1 MFLAFFSFFCALRG
15 NTIKI
20 KNMENFTQW
29 HLTFVGIEN
38 LGLRAFVIFLAITA
52 LYFSWLSIKASQPI
66 TKRLLLLALRFIA
79 VALIVLLLLQP
90 QIEQKEVLKLKNKVV
105 CLLDNSKSMTLK
117 GGDTGITRFQLV
129 SDFFKDNASFIEW
142 LENNFDVDYL
152 SFSDTIKEIS
162 HNDIEKGIALDG
174 ANTDFAQILKQLK
187 NRYEGKSVKGY
198 LVFSDGADTVDLPS
212 NVNKLEVISN
222 LAKDISSPFFTFAPA
237 GNMEVKDVAI
247 SDISYDSF
255 TFVRSPWEAGV
266 VIKIFGYKDL
276 KLPITLKQGNDI
288 ISSKILDTGDEG
300 EIHVDLSFTPYTTG
314 TFLYTISIPVQT
326 HEAIT
331 ENNQVSFLVKV
342 VRDKIRVMHVCGR
355 PSWDERFLRRVLK
368 SDPNID
374 LISFFILR
382 TPTDTSEARND
393 ELSLIPFPVDEL
405 FTQALSSFDLVIFQN
420 FDYRPYDTSF
430 FRFSHYLSNIKKFV
444 TEQGGGFVMIGGD
457 ISFSQ
462 GGYDGTAIEE
472 ILPIDLSAGKDAID
486 TSRLKA
492 VLTKDGLKH
501 PITILDGDT
510 DRNIAIWKILPE
522 IDGCNITTQLKADA
536 VPLAAYPASG
546 NPPLISIR
554 NAGLGRC
561 MAITTDSL
569 WRWNFLSVAK
579 NGTNRHY
586 IKFWQNAIKWL
597 IKDPTLNP
605 VRIIVNKEK
614 FLPNEEVSVRIEV
627 LGRNYQPLEGV
638 QLDIDV
644 INEFSGKSTFS
655 TNGVT
660 DGSGQYRFNV
670 KYDTEGYYIARATAK
685 KENDEIGQEYT
696 VFNIALE
703 DKEFKDPS
711 IRRDILIKLAECS
724 DGKYFD
730 LPTKNIQ
737 DKLSIENPSVVK
749 LVGKRQ
755 ISLWDNGYVFMMILT
770 IFSLEWWIRKRI
782 GLS

>member
-1 MFLAFFSFFCALRG
+1 
-15 NTIKI
+15 
-20 KNMENFTQW
+20 MENITQW

-38 LGLRAFVIFLAITA
+38 LGLRVLVLFLAVAA
-52 LYFSWLSIKASQPI
+52 LYFSWFGIKAIYPV

-79 VALIVLLLLQP
+79 VVLIVLLLLQP
-90 QIEQKEVLKLKNKVV
+90 QIEQKEVIKLKNKVV

-129 SDFFKDNASFIEW
+129 SNFFKDNSSFIKE

-162 HNDIEKGIALDG
+162 YNDIENGLALDG
-174 ANTDFAQILKQLK
+174 SNTDFAQILKQLK

-212 NVNKLEVISN
+212 SVNKLEVISN
-222 LAKDISSPFFTFAPA
+222 LAKDLSAPFFTFSPA
-237 GNMEVKDVAI
+237 GNMEVRDVAI
-247 SDISYDSF
+247 SNISYDSF
-255 TFVRSPWEAGV
+255 TFVRSPWEADV
-266 VIKIFGYKDL
+266 VIKILGYKDL

-288 ISSKILDTGDEG
+288 ISSKILDTGNEG
-300 EIHVDLSFTPYTTG
+300 EIHVNLSFMPYATG
-314 TFLYTISIPVQT
+314 TFLYTITIPVQP

-331 ENNQVSFLVKV
+331 ENNQVSVLVKV
-342 VRDKIRVMHVCGR
+342 VRDKIRIMHVCGR

-382 TPTDTSEARND
+382 TPTDVSEARND

-420 FDYRPYDTSF
+420 FDYRPYESSF
-430 FRFSHYLSNIKKFV
+430 FRFSHYLNNIRKFV
-444 TEQGGGFVMIGGD
+444 TEQGGGFVMVGGD

-462 GGYDGTAIEE
+462 GGYDGTAIDE
-472 ILPIDLSAGKDAID
+472 ILPINLSAEKDGVDA
-486 TSRLKA
+486 SRLKA
-492 VLTKDGLKH
+492 ILTNDGLKH
-501 PITILDGDT
+501 PVTILDGDT
-510 DRNIAIWKILPE
+510 DRNIDIWKNLPE
-522 IDGCNITTQLKADA
+522 LDGCNIATQLKADA
-536 VPLAAYPASG
+536 VPLATYPTKG
-546 NPPLISIR
+546 NPPIVSTR
-554 NAGLGRC
+554 DAGLGRC

-579 NGTNRHY
+579 GGSNRHY

-605 VRIIVNKEK
+605 VRITANKET
-614 FLPNEEVSVRIEV
+614 FLPNEEIQVKIEV
-627 LGRNYQPLEGV
+627 LGRNYQPFEGV

-655 TNGVT
+655 TNGIT
-660 DGSGQYRFNV
+660 DSDGQYRFTV
-670 KYDTEGYYIARATAK
+670 KHDKEGYYFVKATAR
-685 KENDEIGQEYT
+685 KENDEIGQDYT
-696 VFNIALE
+696 VFNIALKN
-703 DKEFKDPS
+703 KEFKDPS
-711 IRRDILIKLAECS
+711 IRREVLAKLSEIS
-724 DGKYFD
+724 GGKYFD
-730 LPTKNIQ
+730 LPTKNIEE
-737 DKLSIENPSVVK
+737 KLSIENPSVIK
-749 LVGKRQ
+749 LVGRRQ
-755 ISLWDNGYVFMMILT
+755 ISLWDNGYIFMIILT
-770 IFSLEWWIRKRI
+770 IFSLEWWIRKRS

>member
-1 MFLAFFSFFCALRG
+1 
-15 NTIKI
+15 
-20 KNMENFTQW
+20 MENITQW

-38 LGLRAFVIFLAITA
+38 LGLRVLVLFLAVAA
-52 LYFSWLSIKASQPI
+52 LYFSWFGIKAIYPI
-66 TKRLLLLALRFIA
+66 TKRLLLFALRFIA
-79 VALIVLLLLQP
+79 VVLIVLLLLQP
-90 QIEQKEVLKLKNKVV
+90 QIEQKEVIKLKNKVV

-117 GGDTGITRFQLV
+117 GGDTGIPRFQLV
-129 SDFFKDNASFIEW
+129 SNFFKDNSSFIKE

-162 HNDIEKGIALDG
+162 YNDIENGLALDG
-174 ANTDFAQILKQLK
+174 SNTDFAQILKQLK

-212 NVNKLEVISN
+212 SVNKLEVISN
-222 LAKDISSPFFTFAPA
+222 LAKDLSAPFFTFSPA
-237 GNMEVKDVAI
+237 GNMEVRDVAI
-247 SDISYDSF
+247 SNISYDSF
-255 TFVRSPWEAGV
+255 TFVRSPWEADV
-266 VIKIFGYKDL
+266 VIKILGYKDL

-288 ISSKILDTGDEG
+288 ISSKILDTGNEG
-300 EIHVDLSFTPYTTG
+300 EIHVNLSFMPYATG
-314 TFLYTISIPVQT
+314 TFLYTITIPVQP

-331 ENNQVSFLVKV
+331 ENNQVSVLVKV
-342 VRDKIRVMHVCGR
+342 VRDKIRIMHVCGR

-382 TPTDTSEARND
+382 TPTDVSEARND

-420 FDYRPYDTSF
+420 FDYRPYESSF
-430 FRFSHYLSNIKKFV
+430 FRFSHYLNNIRKFV
-444 TEQGGGFVMIGGD
+444 TEQGGGFVMVGGD

-462 GGYDGTAIEE
+462 GGYDGTAIDE
-472 ILPIDLSAGKDAID
+472 ILPINLSAEKDGVDA
-486 TSRLKA
+486 SRLKA
-492 VLTKDGLKH
+492 ILTNDGLKH
-501 PITILDGDT
+501 PVTILDGDT
-510 DRNIAIWKILPE
+510 DRNIDIWKNLPE
-522 IDGCNITTQLKADA
+522 LDGCNIATQLKADA
-536 VPLAAYPASG
+536 VPLATYPTKG
-546 NPPLISIR
+546 NPPIISTR
-554 NAGLGRC
+554 DAGLGRC

-579 NGTNRHY
+579 GGSNRHY

-605 VRIIVNKEK
+605 VRITANKET
-614 FLPNEEVSVRIEV
+614 FLPNEEIQVKIEV
-627 LGRNYQPLEGV
+627 LGRNYQPFEGV

-655 TNGVT
+655 TNGIT
-660 DGSGQYRFNV
+660 DSDGQYRFTV
-670 KYDTEGYYIARATAK
+670 KLDKEGYYFVRATAR
-685 KENDEIGQEYT
+685 KENDEIGQDYT
-696 VFNIALE
+696 VFNIALKN
-703 DKEFKDPS
+703 KEFKDPS
-711 IRRDILIKLAECS
+711 IRREVLAKLSEIS
-724 DGKYFD
+724 GGKYFE

-737 DKLSIENPSVVK
+737 ERLSIENPSVTK

-755 ISLWDNGYVFMMILT
+755 ISLWDNGYIFMIILT
-770 IFSLEWWIRKRI
+770 IFSLEWWIRKRS